1 MNIRLELN
9 DITKGAVR
17 YAEADAAGN
26 PLVGDDGTVCTVYF
40 RKATFGKIS
49 ATWASTG
56 EPPKTLNLTV
66 EEAK

>member
-1 MNIRLELN
+1 MKFKLDN
-9 DITKGAVR
+9 ITKGALR
-17 YAEADAAGN
+17 YQEIDDQGRALEGDEGN
-26 PLVGDDGTVCTVYF
+26 ICTVYF

-56 EPPKTLNLTV
+56 QPPKTLNLTV